1 MFFQYLGGYMKS
13 AILILS
19 VCISSCAT
27 MQNEDGSSPLT
38 DFFGGVVSSAAG
50 KEIDNRAKITKMEV
64 VQKLGNA
71 VSIQVFYKDLFK
83 PDGVQFQAKAVKNGS
98 RIPGITSTVETPGTM
113 SGTVDLT
120 LTWSDA
126 LVGRTI
132 DSNQIEIELSR
143 DGTPVKTRTF
153 KLTKNWN
160 AMAEPDVDSPKP
172 PTVGVTSPAT
182 PATPATTVASPTTT
196 TPVKRPP
203 SILPIST
210 IINEQRQL
218 STGIIAPL
226 PVNTCYNAVQG
237 KIAWDYSGHKIW
249 SDANVQSLCKGKET
263 SIQPARCFEKVMH
276 GNVSRGNN
284 TKWQWNEAINLCQG
298 SNNADVT
305 TSCFSQTIAL
315 RRQVQDAIIACKTK

>member
-1 MFFQYLGGYMKS
+1 MKS

-132 DSNQIEIELSR
+132 DSNQIDSR
-143 DGTPVKTRTF
+143 GERNHSLACHSLACDPISACRAAK
-153 KLTKNWN
+153 
-160 AMAEPDVDSPKP
+160 
-172 PTVGVTSPAT
+172 
-182 PATPATTVASPTTT
+182 
-196 TPVKRPP
+196 KRPRP
-203 SILPIST
+203 
-210 IINEQRQL
+210 
-218 STGIIAPL
+218 GW
-226 PVNTCYNAVQG
+226 G
-237 KIAWDYSGHKIW
+237 
-249 SDANVQSLCKGKET
+249 
-263 SIQPARCFEKVMH
+263 
-276 GNVSRGNN
+276 
-284 TKWQWNEAINLCQG
+284 
-298 SNNADVT
+298 
-305 TSCFSQTIAL
+305 
-315 RRQVQDAIIACKTK
+315 